1 MADVLGE
8 SCSSVPN
15 PSSERH
21 IGPLHYVASGM
32 TTHGDVTP
40 FQYRQD
46 DKDKVGVRFRMATAD
61 IRQLEGRFASMSI
74 TSDPKWTL
82 NMSRVSKFVSIR

>member
-8 SCSSVPN
+8 SYRSVPN
-15 PSSERH
+15 SSKERY
-21 IGPLHYVASGM
+21 ISPLDFEASCM
-32 TTHGDVTP
+32 DTHDDITP
-40 FQYRQD
+40 FQHWQD
-46 DKDKVGVRFRMATAD
+46 GKDPVDVRFRMATKD